1 MALVLVLLAV
11 SFLVAVTVQLGS
23 SVNWQMQVSAHQGT
37 VVRLDAMLLSGLQ
50 LARTALWADQQKND
64 FDCRLDDWGAF
75 KQEVLTGLFPDG
87 SLEVQ
92 VTDLSGLLQVN
103 GLAVTAEERKKQ
115 EQKEAS
121 GESRTPAQ
129 EEQDQK
135 KFEKIQRDV
144 WKRFLLSGNFAVE
157 DEDVAEGLLDTLA
170 DWLDEDDEEREYGAE
185 TGYYGSLQSPYASA
199 NRAIL
204 FLEELLLVKGWDKKL
219 LYGDEEHSGI
229 IDYLTI
235 YGRDGKIN
243 INTAPVP
250 VLLALHAEMTEEMA
264 SDLVD
269 FSSDKDNEGMLA
281 QSDWYKQ
288 VSGFPGDITFDPEL
302 ITTESSF
309 FMVTITAGI
318 NGVERTGTG
327 IIQRMESSEQTLLY
341 WKVQ

>member
-1 MALVLVLLAV
+1 MLRDHAGMALVLVLLAV

-23 SVNWQMQVSAHQGT
+23 SVNWQMQGAAHLGT

-50 LARTALWADQQKND
+50 LARAALWADQQKND

-75 KQEVLTGLFPDG
+75 GQEVLTDLFPEG

-103 GLAVTAEERKKQ
+103 GLVV
-115 EQKEAS
+115 
-121 GESRTPAQ
+121 TPAQ
-129 EEQDQK
+129 EEQAQK
-135 KFEKIQRDV
+135 KKIV
-144 WKRFLLSGNFAVE
+144 WKRFLLSGRFAVE
-157 DEDVAEGLLDTLA
+157 DEDVAEALLDTLA

-185 TGYYGSLQSPYASA
+185 TGYYGSLQPSYASA
-199 NRAIL
+199 DQAIL
-204 FLEELLLVKGWDKKL
+204 FLEELLLVKGWDKNL

-250 VLLALHAEMTEEMA
+250 VLQALHPEMTEELA
-264 SDLVD
+264 SELVD
-269 FSSDKDNEGMLA
+269 FSSDRDNLEMLA

-288 VSGFPGDITFDPEL
+288 VSGFPGDIIFDPEL

-309 FMVTITAGI
+309 FKITITAGI
-318 NGVERTGTG
+318 NGIKRTGTG
-327 IIQRMESSEQTLLY
+327 IIQRMQNSEQSLLY
-341 WKVQ
+341 WNVQ